1 MVLALLWAV
10 ESGVGTSAP
19 LMTPAR
25 IMASRSALTTSVLS
39 VANRLRAG
47 KLGGRLRPGGI
58 PLDSHVK
65 KVHDV
70 RLNFEIAVVLG
81 WMLDQAVAVTYLMI
95 DFWTISTCKSHVGR
109 ISARRKGPT
118 PQVSPLSWLRVVMV

>member
-1 MVLALLWAV
+1 MALALLWAV

-39 VANRLRAG
+39 VANRLWRSSAG
-47 KLGGRLRPGGI
+47 AFAPVESFLILTSRRFMIYDSLLRLRSYWVGCWI
-58 PLDSHVK
+58 KPL
-65 KVHDV
+65 
-70 RLNFEIAVVLG
+70 R
-81 WMLDQAVAVTYLMI
+81 YLMI

-118 PQVSPLSWLRVVMV
+118 PQVSPLSWLRVVMF